1 MSLTEEKN
9 AGIIKKVV
17 EREDSIISGDAC
29 ENILNNVRRKE
40 KLKQLKPETARPSG
54 HSEKE
59 MTIKAVHKNQ

>member
-29 ENILNNVRRKE
+29 ENILNNVRRKDN
-40 KLKQLKPETARPSG
+40 AG
-54 HSEKE
+54 
-59 MTIKAVHKNQ
+59 NQKGENIMVKIWSCHE

>member
-29 ENILNNVRRKE
+29 ENILNNVRRKDNAE
-40 KLKQLKPETARPSG
+40 KGGGTVS
-54 HSEKE
+54 
-59 MTIKAVHKNQ
+59 I